1 MGVIELKAQ
10 EYGMKAFEVF
20 EYNTSKYCAY
30 HGVKVTRNPRGVISC
45 PKGHKL
51 RSDLNG
57 APNIL
62 KKAANAMVSRVKKP
76 LSFIVGHN
84 GLAPVKGV

>member
-1 MGVIELKAQ
+1 MGVIELRAQ

-30 HGVKVTRNPRGVISC
+30 HGVKVTRNPRGVISY

-51 RSDLNG
+51 PSDLNG
-57 APNIL
+57 ALNIL
-62 KKAANAMVSRVKKP
+62 KKAANATVSTVKKP
-76 LSFIVGHN
+76 FSFIVDHN
-84 GLAPVKGV
+84 GLRP

>member
-30 HGVKVTRNPRGVISC
+30 HGVKVTRDPRGSLVVL
-45 PKGHKL
+45 KGI
-51 RSDLNG
+51 NCV
-57 APNIL
+57 AI
-62 KKAANAMVSRVKKP
+62 
-76 LSFIVGHN
+76 
-84 GLAPVKGV
+84 